1 MKRFVSKLTACLMAC
16 LMLCTMLPTAFAAD
30 DAATALSGDGGTLT
44 DGSYVLEDDVTL
56 TEDLTIPSGVEVTI
70 DLNGHTLTGTGSGSA
85 IAVAGTL
92 TLNDSS
98 DAQSGTVTGGQIRVE
113 GSSSQSASLTM
124 NGGTV
129 TGNDLGYT
137 GNGGGV
143 YVTWGSF
150 TMNGGSIT
158 GNAAVSGGGV
168 CVYTRGTFV
177 MNGGSITGNT
187 AYSYGGGVAVI
198 PSSTTGTASTLTLNA
213 GAITDNTA
221 STGGGVYLNYSSSLV
236 MDGGS
241 LYGNTASTSGDDLG
255 IGSSSKSS
263 ATLNSTAQFDGSVT
277 LSCGHAITGWYD
289 DSKSSRWSEDNA
301 TAADTSA
308 ALTSGTSLKAAH
320 AAIAYV
326 ASVTS
331 GETVT
336 KYETLQA
343 AIDGATNAGD
353 KVTLL
358 TDVTESVT
366 VAADQTITLDLAGCT
381 LTCASGNTALEV
393 VGNLTLEDS
402 SEAQT
407 GTIYGG
413 RVNAQGES
421 SGKKASFTMNGGTIT
436 GSDVGTTGSGGGVYV
451 RYCNFTMNGG
461 LITGNAAAYGAG
473 VYIRSYSTFVMNGGT
488 ITGNTAY
495 DYGGGVEVNAG
506 SSSAHKSTFTLNAGT
521 ITGNDAR
528 IGGGIYL
535 YGYGYLVMNGGYVY
549 NNSSSVSGADIAV
562 ASKGH
567 ATLNSTEQFDASL
580 TLTDC
585 GHTITGW
592 YDDSRTSRWSETN
605 CTAVDTSEELV
616 SAYYLKAAHGIIK
629 TSEPGIAKTADVT
642 SANAGDSVNYT
653 LTSTVPEDLKS
664 YIDYSGL
671 VTEPGIATASL
682 GEGESSYT
690 LTFVDS
696 MDAGLTLNADSITV
710 KLGDNTLDAGYYTIT
725 SDEHSFQV
733 AVDLVALYNADLIT
747 ESDLGVTDITVT
759 YSATVGSTT
768 GELVNTAYVTYP
780 DGQSATASAT
790 VVTYGVK
797 LFKYDQDTNAGLS
810 GATFE
815 LKDSDGNVVATLTSG
830 EDGYASY
837 NGLADGTYTLTETSA
852 PDGYVMSDK
861 SLTITMAT
869 DATDYVVN
877 VTFANVQVPSTG
889 GSGTTMYTI
898 AGTAILITAAALF
911 LMIRKL
917 RKSDQ

>member
-1 MKRFVSKLTACLMAC
+1 MKRFASKLTACLMAC
-16 LMLCTMLPTAFAAD
+16 LMLCTMLPTAFAAE
-30 DAATALSGDGGTLT
+30 DADTALSGDGGTLA

-56 TEDLTIPSGVEVTI
+56 AEDLTIPSGVEVTI
-70 DLNGHTLTGTGSGSA
+70 DLNGHTLTGTGTGRT
-85 IAVAGTL
+85 ITVAGTL

-98 DAQSGTVTGGQIRVE
+98 EAQTGTITGGGVLAEGASNTEKAAFTMNGGTITGNSSGSGGGIYVRYCTFTMNGGVVTGNTATYGGGIYVKNY
-113 GSSSQSASLTM
+113 STFVM

-129 TGNDLGYT
+129 TGNT
-137 GNGGGV
+137 SSSNGGGV
-143 YVTWGSF
+143 EINAGSSSAHKSTF
-150 TMNGGSIT
+150 TMNGGTIT
-158 GNAAVSGGGV
+158 N
-168 CVYTRGTFV
+168 
-177 MNGGSITGNT
+177 N
-187 AYSYGGGVAVI
+187 
-198 PSSTTGTASTLTLNA
+198 SS
-213 GAITDNTA
+213 D
-221 STGGGVYLNYSSSLV
+221 TGGGVYLYGYGYMV
-236 MDGGS
+236 MNGGYVYNNS
-241 LYGNTASTSGDDLG
+241 ATSNGADIAVASKGH
-255 IGSSSKSS
+255 
-263 ATLNSTAQFDGSVT
+263 ATLNATEQFDGSLT
-277 LSCGHAITGWYD
+277 LADCGHTITGWYD
-289 DSKSSRWSEDNA
+289 DSRNSRWTDEDGVEV
-301 TAADTSA
+301 DTSVE
-308 ALTSGTSLKAAH
+308 LVSSYYLKAAH
-320 AAIAYV
+320 AAISYV

-331 GETVT
+331 GEAVT

-343 AIDGATNAGD
+343 AIDGATTAGD

-358 TDVTESVT
+358 TSVTENVT
-366 VAADQTITLDLAGCT
+366 VAADQTITLDLAGYT

-461 LITGNAAAYGAG
+461 LITGNTANYGAG
-473 VYIRSYSTFVMNGGT
+473 VYVRSYSTFVMNGGT

-506 SSSAHKSTFTLNAGT
+506 SSSALKSTFTLNDGV
-521 ITGNDAR
+521 ITGNSAR

-535 YGYGYLVMNGGYVY
+535 YGYGYLVMNGGSVY

-567 ATLNSTEQFDASL
+567 ATLNSTEQFDGSL

-592 YDDSRTSRWSETN
+592 YDDSRDSRWSETN
-605 CTAVDTSEELV
+605 CTAVDTSAELV

-642 SANAGDSVNYT
+642 SASAGDSVNYT

-696 MDAGLTLNADSITV
+696 MDDALTLDASSITV
-710 KLGDNTLDAGYYTIT
+710 KLGDNTLDAGYYTVT
-725 SDEHSFQV
+725 SDDHSFQV
-733 AVDLVALYNADLIT
+733 AIDLVALYNADLIA

-759 YSATVGSTT
+759 YSATVGNAA

-797 LFKYDQDTNAGLS
+797 LFKYDQSTGTGLS

-815 LKDSDGNVVATLTSG
+815 LKDSDGKVIATLTSG
-830 EDGYASY
+830 EDGYTSY
-837 NGLADGTYTLTETSA
+837 YGLADGTYTLTETSA

-861 SLTITMAT
+861 SLTFTVAS

-877 VTFANVQVPSTG
+877 VTFANMQIPATG
-889 GSGTTMYTI
+889 GSGTMMY
-898 AGTAILITAAALF
+898 LITGVAALVTAAALF
-911 LMIRKL
+911 LVSRKC